1 MTLIAGV
8 SLGFIYDTVLT
19 VESIDMI
26 VLALGVL
33 YLGFLIWRHRS
44 RKHGKRKGVSDSL
57 HESKRDAGG
66 DQSLNSE
73 I

>member
-1 MTLIAGV
+1 VILIAGV
-8 SLGFIYDTVLT
+8 SLGFISDTVLT

-44 RKHGKRKGVSDSL
+44 RKHRKRKRR
-57 HESKRDAGG
+57 K
-66 DQSLNSE
+66 
-73 I
+73 